1 MTIMKMAK
9 NARRRNFI
17 SIAGYSRSPR
27 HSAAET
33 RLPMHVGRCQPLL
46 VLNDHFAGEV
56 AARYDRTLG
65 AMGSPGVL
73 GTTVDLLAELAGTGT
88 ALEMAVGTGRI
99 ALPLAARGVPVSGIE
114 LSPDM
119 VAQLRSKPGGD
130 DIPVTLGD
138 MTTTSVEGAFRL
150 VYLVYNTIGNVET
163 QERQVA
169 CFENAAAH
177 LEPGG
182 SFVVEMVVP
191 DLRRL
196 VPGQDAIVFAHAPG
210 YVAYD
215 HYDDLVAQHAVSH
228 HLVADGSGV
237 REDQTPW
244 RYVWPSELDLM
255 ARLAGLELTNRWA
268 DWDRSPFTGESPSHV
283 SVWHKQP

>member
-1 MTIMKMAK
+1 M
-9 NARRRNFI
+9 
-17 SIAGYSRSPR
+17 
-27 HSAAET
+27 
-33 RLPMHVGRCQPLL
+33 
-46 VLNDHFAGEV
+46 LNDHFAGDV
-56 AARYDRTLG
+56 AAGYDLTLG

-73 GTTVDLLAELAGTGT
+73 GPTVDFLAELAGSGA

-119 VAQLRSKPGGD
+119 VAQLRDKPGGD
-130 DIPVTLGD
+130 GIGVTLGD

-163 QERQVA
+163 QDRQVA
-169 CFENAAAH
+169 CFANAAAH

-182 SFVVEMVVP
+182 CFVIEMVVP

-210 YVAYD
+210 YVG
-215 HYDDLVAQHAVSH
+215 YDDLVAQHAVSH
-228 HLVADGSGV
+228 HFVADGSGV
-237 REDQTPW
+237 REVRTPW
-244 RYVWPSELDLM
+244 RYVWPSEFDRM

-268 DWDRSPFTGESPSHV
+268 DWNRSPFTGDSPSHV